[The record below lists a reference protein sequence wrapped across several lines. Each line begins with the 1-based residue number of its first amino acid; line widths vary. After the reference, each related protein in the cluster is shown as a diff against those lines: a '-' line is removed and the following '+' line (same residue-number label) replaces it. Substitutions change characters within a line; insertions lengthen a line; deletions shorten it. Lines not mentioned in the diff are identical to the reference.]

1 MDERVRSF
9 IEECDLLQV
18 AFIQQPAPDLGAL
31 MG

>member
-18 AFIQQPAPDLGAL
+18 APIQQPTPDMEAL
-31 MG
+31 MA